1 MVPQLPR
8 SALNG
13 HKPSGGWRDISVVG
27 SYELLD
33 TLSAEDSATLSTLM
47 NVPRPDQLEFVNADW
62 L

>member
-33 TLSAEDSATLSTLM
+33 TLSAEDSAMLSALM
-47 NVPRPDQLEFVNADW
+47 SHPSADQLGFLA
-62 L
+62 